1 MKYFLRKSGIFF
13 AGVLFAAHLIA
24 AGSAAASSITF
35 IDQENPGPYETTNGA
50 LAPFS
55 FGQSFTPLFSSMNA
69 IEFLLGGTG
78 TAVVNI
84 RDEVLG
90 LDGFGGNIIA
100 QSSPLSFNFLGSHI
114 FRFDFPIAVS
124 LTPGHT
130 YVAEISL
137 ISGDIGVRHTQ
148 GNAYGGGQFLHQD
161 FPLDVFSETDL
172 VFAEGIMTAVP
183 EPENYAMLI
192 LGAGL
197 ILVQFSR
204 KKILNNKT

>member
-1 MKYFLRKSGIFF
+1 MKYFSRKIAILFIS
-13 AGVLFAAHLIA
+13 VLFVSNFIVIGLA
-24 AGSAAASSITF
+24 SASSITL

-55 FGQSFTPLFSSMNA
+55 FGQSFTPSFSSMNA

-100 QSSPLSFNFLGSHI
+100 QSLPLSFDFLGSHF
-114 FRFDFPIAVS
+114 FRFDFPSMVS
-124 LTPGHT
+124 LNPGHT

-148 GNAYGGGQFLHQD
+148 GNAYSGGQFLHQD
-161 FPLDVFSETDL
+161 FPLDVFSEADL

-183 EPENYAMLI
+183 EPESYVMLI
-192 LGAGL
+192 AGL
-197 ILVQFSR
+197 GLFLSQRRR
-204 KKILNNKT
+204 KSTEY

>member
-1 MKYFLRKSGIFF
+1 MKYFSRKIAILFIS
-13 AGVLFAAHLIA
+13 VLFVSNFIVIGLA
-24 AGSAAASSITF
+24 SASSITL

-55 FGQSFTPLFSSMNA
+55 FGQSFTPGFSSMNA

-90 LDGFGGNIIA
+90 PDGFGGTIIA
-100 QSSPLSFNFLGSHI
+100 QSLPLSFNYSGSYL
-114 FRFDFPIAVS
+114 FRFDFPSMVP
-124 LTPGHT
+124 LNPGHT

-172 VFAEGIMTAVP
+172 VFAEGIMTAIP
-183 EPENYAMLI
+183 EPESYVMLI
-192 LGAGL
+192 AGL
-197 ILVQFSR
+197 GLFLAQRRR
-204 KKILNNKT
+204 KSTEY